1 MRHSL
6 KILLCSLTTAVC
18 LLSLGCQ
25 KEGPTP
31 STTVPSTEGSSLIPQ
46 STAPSTEPIRYTPV
60 YATAFEDTVVLAAV
74 PVETWHGM
82 EASCPS
88 REISNGGRILC
99 NGEHEKETP
108 ITKVI
113 ILEDLIP
120 RNCGGWFRD
129 MIFLEQ
135 VEGTEKLLTHAV
147 TDINHMF
154 AGCERLSVLDWSTW
168 DVSAVADMTNAF
180 SDCYALKSLPEWY
193 QPAE

>member
-1 MRHSL
+1 MHHAP
-6 KILLCSLTTAVC
+6 KILLCALTTAVC

-25 KEGPTP
+25 PKTNTPT
-31 STTVPSTEGSSLIPQ
+31 TIPSTEGSSLLPQ
-46 STAPSTEPIRYTPV
+46 TNTPTIEPVRYTPV

-74 PVETWHGM
+74 PVETWHGL

-88 REISNGGRILC
+88 REISSGGRILC
-99 NGEHEKETP
+99 NGEHEKEIP

-135 VEGTEKLLTHAV
+135 VEGTEKLRTHAV

-154 AGCERLSVLDWSTW
+154 AGCERLTTLDWSTW
-168 DVSAVADMTNAF
+168 DMSAVVDMTAAF
-180 SDCYALKSLPEWY
+180 DHCYALRTLPEWY
-193 QPAE
+193 QPTE